1 MSNEM
6 DYMNQP
12 SDQAIALFLQEGD
25 CDKLTDLLVEALGDA
40 LRILED
46 DGMLETL
53 H

>member
-6 DYMNQP
+6 EHMNQP

-25 CDKLTDLLVEALGDA
+25 SDKLTDLLVEALFDA
-40 LRILED
+40 LRIMD
-46 DGMLETL
+46 DESTVETL